1 MRRLRVEREG
11 EQADEGI
18 EAHAL
23 RLSLCAQR
31 SNPASKWL
39 SFPVRTPKSYRNAPN
54 SQMRLSHLADYAV
67 VLMTAAA
74 RRPAAARLSA
84 TELACETGVP
94 LPTAQKLMGQLAAC
108 GLLRS
113 VRGAGGGFS
122 LAKGASQISLADI
135 VEAVEGPIAMT
146 VCSGHE
152 GPSDCA
158 LDAHCRVKPH
168 MGVVGNAVRGA
179 LGAVSLEA
187 LSGPASAAR
196 GLAR

>member
-1 MRRLRVEREG
+1 
-11 EQADEGI
+11 
-18 EAHAL
+18 
-23 RLSLCAQR
+23 
-31 SNPASKWL
+31 
-39 SFPVRTPKSYRNAPN
+39 
-54 SQMRLSHLADYAV
+54 MRLSHLADYAV

-74 RRPAAARLSA
+74 RRDAGERLTA
-84 TELACETGVP
+84 TELSAETGVP
-94 LPTAQKLMGQLAAC
+94 LPTAQKLMGQLACA
-108 GLLRS
+108 GLLNS
-113 VRGAGGGFS
+113 ARGQRGGFS
-122 LAKGASQISLADI
+122 LSRPAAEISLADI

-179 LGAVSLEA
+179 LGAVSLTS
-187 LSGPASAAR
+187 LCGPASAG